1 MKQLLLIIFIILNI
15 SNLRCQTF
23 NGKIIY
29 EADYSNIKIDGLTN
43 SDLKTAMGSIE
54 EFFINTGN
62 HLTMSNGTIMDW
74 VLYKNEGS
82 KVYFKMKDE
91 KSIHFKNSNIFKKK
105 LYKIE
110 FYYENF
116 KFLGYD
122 CKKITIHFDDDTKIT
137 SYYSSKLYVDSKLFE
152 KDKYD
157 GFYLLTSKTNS
168 ISLKIIYESKE
179 YTKTVVAKEV
189 LKQNISMKKFNLPKE
204 LDVIK
209 APW

>member
-1 MKQLLLIIFIILNI
+1 MKQILLIIFIIINV
-15 SNLRCQTF
+15 SNLKSQTF

-29 EADYSNIKIDGLTN
+29 ESDYSNIKIDGLTN

-54 EFFINTGN
+54 EFFVHMGN
-62 HLTMSNGTIMDW
+62 HLTISNGTIMDW
-74 VLYKNEGS
+74 VLYRKEAS

-91 KSIHFKNSNIFKKK
+91 KNVHFKDSNIFKKK

-110 FYYENF
+110 YYYENF
-116 KFLGYD
+116 KFLDYD
-122 CKKITIHFDDDTKIT
+122 CKKIVIHFGDNTKIT
-137 SYYSSKLYVDSKLFE
+137 SYYAPKLYVDSKLFK

-157 GFYLLTSKTNS
+157 GFYLLFSKTNS
-168 ISLKIIYESKE
+168 ISLKTIYESKE
-179 YTKTVVAKEV
+179 YTKTVIAREIV
-189 LKQNISMKKFNLPKE
+189 KQNISMKKFNLPKE

>member
-1 MKQLLLIIFIILNI
+1 MKQILLIIFIIINV
-15 SNLRCQTF
+15 SNLKSQTF

-29 EADYSNIKIDGLTN
+29 EANYSNIKIDGVTN

-54 EFFINTGN
+54 EFFVHTGN
-62 HLTMSNGTIMDW
+62 HLTISNGTIMDW
-74 VLYKNEGS
+74 VLYRNEES

-91 KSIHFKNSNIFKKK
+91 KNVHFKDSNIFKKK

-110 FYYENF
+110 YYYENF
-116 KFLGYD
+116 KFLDYD
-122 CKKITIHFDDDTKIT
+122 CKKIVIHFDDNTKIT
-137 SYYSSKLYVDSKLFE
+137 SYYASKLYVDSKLFE

-157 GFYLLTSKTNS
+157 GFYLLFSKINS
-168 ISLKIIYESKE
+168 ISLKTIYESKE
-179 YTKTVVAKEV
+179 YTKTVIAREIV
-189 LKQNISMKKFNLPKE
+189 KQNISMKKFNLPKE